1 MQDEIGRFYP
11 LNRAKPRPVRTMEH
25 RWGLPEMD
33 EGEKAIVRED
43 DVLMFRFILVYLL
56 ADITAKARKN
66 EGGGVKFFMEQ
77 PAEPKGE
84 PRCASW
90 WRTPEWKT
98 LEKLHDLKEVTFMQG
113 DWGGRAVKPTTVG
126 TTMDFQGPEKGVC
139 GLHLGEAL
147 RHDREVEKP
156 RWEMTDEEKLSSSKA
171 LARWAPGMMR
181 ELARCLRKEVD
192 GQSKVKVKS
201 LSWEEHVKLGHL
213 PFRRDCRVCQEASA
227 RDRPQRRVRHPA
239 GNVLS
244 VDLSGPFI
252 MGTDVD
258 GVQDKRYLLVAA
270 YTWPQIDTS
279 EGEELPGDEGGEE
292 EGGGLEEGLLPEED
306 PGEEAAEEGFEVGG
320 AAEEQE
326 QPILPEPQKEPHPL
340 KTLYMTIPLR
350 SKDRKEVL
358 AAIQEVYIRLRREGF
373 LVLRLHSDKGGEF
386 MSKELASWCRLRDI
400 RKSTRTP
407 DQMQENGRAEAAV
420 GVVKSMMRRV
430 LIATKWDP
438 VWWPCIARYVS
449 EVRFGYDLKGHKPKY
464 QFGEDV
470 VVPKRAWKQKS
481 FEAKNQRGKYLAPLY
496 DITHGHAVLLNADQ
510 KVVAV
515 SKVLSGLREGD
526 GPDAPG
532 ADGDE
537 EEENRE
543 GDALF
548 DEALRVRRIMRVK
561 TSDPARMD
569 DGGGDK
575 VAERIRLLRHIIVEE
590 EERMLE
596 DEKETAEMTF
606 RMVRKLREEEE
617 NLKQTVPDQTEA
629 EKILHTKMVSPNEVI
644 SDKERWAASI
654 KTELDSLMTEKQA
667 LRRVPPRE
675 AEKLIKEK
683 GSKLS
688 VVPAKAIFSVKAGS
702 SRRKTRLVVCGNHVE
717 RDTEAEG
724 DTFAGGTDIT
734 AIRLQVKVAMERKW
748 TMSALDIKSA
758 FLNADL
764 HEEREPENLVAMR
777 PPTIMVRL
785 GYAEPGELW
794 LIDKAMYGLRQ
805 SPRRWSDHRDAELAK
820 LTWEVNGAYYK
831 LEQCAAEQNLWRI
844 LEVRDGTEA
853 LAGLV
858 SIYVDDVLTA
868 TEESV
873 RERFEAVISERWETS
888 KPDVLTEDCQIRF
901 LGMNLMKKEGGIF
914 LHQSDYVEE
923 LLKRHKDELVRS
935 KTPMSKELA
944 DEADQDPGNFTAMD
958 LTKAQKVTGEILWLM
973 TRTRP
978 DLLYSMSRMCSM
990 TSKNPKWTIKAAGYV
1005 LGYLKET
1012 KDWGL
1017 WVSGDAGRHWS
1028 GHGAAGLQAYAD
1040 ASFAPLGERSQGC
1053 SLVAW
1058 NGTVIAWKAGKQAFP
1073 ALSTAESEL
1082 IEAIDS
1088 VILGDS
1094 VEALITD
1101 TLGMDNFK
1109 KMLLSDNAAAV
1120 AIATDVTGSWRTRH
1134 LRLRSFH
1141 LRWRIRAGDW
1151 EIRHCPGQQM
1161 FADLGTKPLGP
1172 ARIKELCGLWDLKAM
1187 REESEAVRL
1196 NKTVVQGSKEKW
1208 IKLLVILI
1216 MVAGC
1221 RAQGEGQQQ
1230 EEERM
1235 DLSVVVLLIAVV
1247 AIVVYRLMS
1256 EVASAFCGRIRQL
1269 RVLSVEQGTQTDDDE
1284 EVIDVPRASSTSVAR
1299 SSSSTSGDPST
1310 ARTLRRRRGGGERQ
1324 PEGQVGE
1331 EPAAARPAEPD
1342 EVDERLNARWR
1353 EELMVMEQL
1362 RWRELQPEP
1371 EATEIYHLTAMG
1383 DKVHWRRNCFGLRN
1397 ATARGLRAVLPCPNC
1412 WLGEGQRRRGARSW
1426 RGQDGFLHANH
1437 RCPGIGREPQ
1447 VPLTPCRFCQGHVT
1461 MENYEQVQNEG
1472 MWPRGL
1478 A

>member
-1 MQDEIGRFYP
+1 
-11 LNRAKPRPVRTMEH
+11 MEH

-43 DVLMFRFILVYLL
+43 DVLMFRFILIYLL
-56 ADITAKARKN
+56 ADITAKAREN
-66 EGGGVKFFMEQ
+66 EGGGVEFFMEQ

-98 LEKLHDLKEVTFMQG
+98 LEKLHGLKEVTFMQG
-113 DWGGRAVKPTTVG
+113 DWGGRAAKPTTIG
-126 TTMDFQGPEKGVC
+126 TTMDFRGPEKGVC
-139 GLHLGEAL
+139 KLHRGGHQGQEQEM
-147 RHDREVEKP
+147 DKP
-156 RWEMTDEEKLSSSKA
+156 RRMMTDEEKLSSSKA

-192 GQSKVKVKS
+192 GESRSKVKA

-227 RDRPQRRVRHPA
+227 KDRPHRRVRHPA

-252 MGTDVD
+252 KGIDVD
-258 GVQDKRYLLVAA
+258 GVQDRRYLLVH
-270 YTWPQIDTS
+270 TE
-279 EGEELPGDEGGEE
+279 EGEELPAAEPGEGEDLLPVEEQEDQGEQEEE
-292 EGGGLEEGLLPEED
+292 EGFNV
-306 PGEEAAEEGFEVGG
+306 EEAREE
-320 AAEEQE
+320 EEQ
-326 QPILPEPQKEPHPL
+326 PVIPEIQKEPHPL
-340 KTLYMTIPLR
+340 KTLYMTVPLK
-350 SKDRKEVL
+350 SKDKREVL
-358 AAIQEVYIRLRREGF
+358 AAIQEVYIRLRREGH

-420 GVVKSMMRRV
+420 GVVKSMVRRV
-430 LIATKWDP
+430 LIASRWEPK
-438 VWWPCIARYVS
+438 WWPCIARYVS
-449 EVRFGYDLKGHKPKY
+449 EVRFKFDQTGDHPKY
-464 QFGEDV
+464 QFGEEV

-496 DITHGHAVLLNADQ
+496 DITNGHAVKLDCDN

-515 SKVLSGLREGD
+515 SKVLSGLREGE
-526 GPDAPG
+526 APRAEG
-532 ADGDE
+532 QE
-537 EEENRE
+537 EEENPE
-543 GDALF
+543 GEALF
-548 DEALRVRRIMRVK
+548 DEALRVRRRLRMK
-561 TSDPARMD
+561 TSDPRRMD
-569 DGGGDK
+569 DGGGDQI
-575 VAERIRLLRHIIVEE
+575 AERIRLLRHIIVEE

-596 DEKETAEMTF
+596 DEEGTAEMTF
-606 RMVRKLREEEE
+606 RMVRKLRDEEES
-617 NLKQTVPDQTEA
+617 LKQTVPDQTEA

-644 SDKERWAASI
+644 SDKEGWAASI

-675 AEKLIKEK
+675 AEKMIREK

-717 RDTEAEG
+717 G

-734 AIRLQVKVAMERKW
+734 AIRLQVKVAMEKKW

-764 HEEREPENLVAMR
+764 HEEKEPENLVAMR

-820 LTWEVNGAYYK
+820 LTWEVNGVYYK

-844 LEVRDGTEA
+844 LELGEGTEV

-868 TEESV
+868 TEKPV

-888 KPDVLTEDCQIRF
+888 KPDVLTEEHQIRF
-901 LGMNLMKKEGGIF
+901 LGMSLKREENGIF
-914 LHQSDYVEE
+914 LHQSDYIEE
-923 LLKRHKDELVRS
+923 LLKRHEGELVRS
-935 KTPMSKELA
+935 KTPMSKEIA
-944 DEADQDPGNFTAMD
+944 DEADEDPGHFTTMD
-958 LTKAQKVTGEILWLM
+958 LTRAQKVTGEILWLM

-990 TSKNPKWTIKAAGYV
+990 TSKNPKWTIRAAGYV

-1012 KDWGL
+1012 KAWGL
-1017 WVSGDAGRHWS
+1017 WVSGDTGRHWS

-1109 KMLLSDNAAAV
+1109 KMLLSDNAAA
-1120 AIATDVTGSWRTRH
+1120 
-1134 LRLRSFH
+1134 
-1141 LRWRIRAGDW
+1141 
-1151 EIRHCPGQQM
+1151 
-1161 FADLGTKPLGP
+1161 
-1172 ARIKELCGLWDLKAM
+1172 
-1187 REESEAVRL
+1187 
-1196 NKTVVQGSKEKW
+1196 
-1208 IKLLVILI
+1208 
-1216 MVAGC
+1216 
-1221 RAQGEGQQQ
+1221 
-1230 EEERM
+1230 
-1235 DLSVVVLLIAVV
+1235 
-1247 AIVVYRLMS
+1247 
-1256 EVASAFCGRIRQL
+1256 
-1269 RVLSVEQGTQTDDDE
+1269 
-1284 EVIDVPRASSTSVAR
+1284 
-1299 SSSSTSGDPST
+1299 
-1310 ARTLRRRRGGGERQ
+1310 
-1324 PEGQVGE
+1324 
-1331 EPAAARPAEPD
+1331 
-1342 EVDERLNARWR
+1342 
-1353 EELMVMEQL
+1353 
-1362 RWRELQPEP
+1362 
-1371 EATEIYHLTAMG
+1371 
-1383 DKVHWRRNCFGLRN
+1383 
-1397 ATARGLRAVLPCPNC
+1397 
-1412 WLGEGQRRRGARSW
+1412 
-1426 RGQDGFLHANH
+1426 
-1437 RCPGIGREPQ
+1437 
-1447 VPLTPCRFCQGHVT
+1447 
-1461 MENYEQVQNEG
+1461 
-1472 MWPRGL
+1472 
-1478 A
+1478 